1 VLGAIGS
8 EQRDEV
14 FVDEVDHEMPELLQC
29 YWHNYI
35 YRKYYLSLL

>member
-1 VLGAIGS
+1 MLETLLVLGAIGS

-29 YWHNYI
+29 Y
-35 YRKYYLSLL
+35 